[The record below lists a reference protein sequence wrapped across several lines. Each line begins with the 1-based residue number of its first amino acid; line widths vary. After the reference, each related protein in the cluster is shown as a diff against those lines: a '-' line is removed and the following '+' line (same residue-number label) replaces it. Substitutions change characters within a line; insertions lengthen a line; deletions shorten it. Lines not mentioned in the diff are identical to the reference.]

1 MRRAIRS
8 LWKTKTFSLVAIVTL
23 AIGIGATTAVFSIV
37 DAVLLKPLPF
47 AAADRVMT
55 LAGTNVKRAINGA
68 PFSHP
73 EFLELTSRDQ
83 LFSGLAAFT
92 SDRFNVTGVDRPE
105 QLPGARVSAGFF
117 AVLGVDPAVGR
128 HFTKAED
135 TPGGSAAA
143 IIGRRYWMQQF
154 NGAPSA
160 VGTTL
165 TLNGSPYTIVGAL
178 GIDLPPPFDDVDVWT
193 TRVDEMSS
201 LTRQQVRGG
210 LGYLSAVGRLKPG
223 VSIAQAQAEV
233 DAIARAYARANPTN
247 TDADPDA
254 SLHLT
259 PIHDRTVGDST
270 PALMVMVAAVGLVLL
285 IACANV
291 ATLLLVRGTARAHET
306 AVRLALGA
314 SRADLLRWLCGES
327 LAIALAG
334 GVGGVFIASWGVA
347 VASAA
352 LSGLPRGSQIAVDGR
367 VLIFSLGVSMAT
379 GLLVGLAPALRAMR
393 QPAGDA
399 LKLAGRGSVGHQRAG
414 GRLLVVGEV
423 ALSLM
428 LLVGAG
434 LLIQSF
440 ARLLRVELG
449 FEPRGLVTMRIS
461 LPTSKYSDPA
471 AMRSFLARVMTT
483 IDGTPGVASA
493 AAAMALPP
501 TLTVMAPYLSADQPV
516 VGIGERPVGQWS
528 GVTPTYFS
536 TMGISVV
543 AGRTFTERDDE
554 QAPLVCVISRGL
566 AKRQWPNGDAIG
578 KKLLVGKAAGFAEVV
593 GIVSDVKNNGVS
605 SEPMVAMYT
614 PYAQRP
620 WPAMQLVVR
629 AAGGDPL
636 SLVGA
641 VRAAVAE
648 ADRDQPIS
656 QVETM
661 EAALSDSIASARLTT
676 ALLASFALV
685 ALVMAAAGLY
695 GVVAYSVEQRT
706 REIGVRVALG
716 ANPRAVLRLIAAEG
730 VRLTA
735 GGIAAGTAAAVLVS
749 RAMSGLLFGV
759 SAVDPFTYLAVVILF
774 AIVAG
779 VACFVPAR
787 RALRVDPLTALR
799 AD

>member
-1 MRRAIRS
+1 
-8 LWKTKTFSLVAIVTL
+8 
-23 AIGIGATTAVFSIV
+23 
-37 DAVLLKPLPF
+37 
-47 AAADRVMT
+47 
-55 LAGTNVKRAINGA
+55 
-68 PFSHP
+68 
-73 EFLELTSRDQ
+73 
-83 LFSGLAAFT
+83 
-92 SDRFNVTGVDRPE
+92 
-105 QLPGARVSAGFF
+105 
-117 AVLGVDPAVGR
+117 
-128 HFTKAED
+128 
-135 TPGGSAAA
+135 
-143 IIGRRYWMQQF
+143 
-154 NGAPSA
+154 
-160 VGTTL
+160 
-165 TLNGSPYTIVGAL
+165 
-178 GIDLPPPFDDVDVWT
+178 
-193 TRVDEMSS
+193 
-201 LTRQQVRGG
+201 
-210 LGYLSAVGRLKPG
+210 
-223 VSIAQAQAEV
+223 
-233 DAIARAYARANPTN
+233 
-247 TDADPDA
+247 
-254 SLHLT
+254 
-259 PIHDRTVGDST
+259 
-270 PALMVMVAAVGLVLL
+270 
-285 IACANV
+285 
-291 ATLLLVRGTARAHET
+291 
-306 AVRLALGA
+306 
-314 SRADLLRWLCGES
+314 
-327 LAIALAG
+327 
-334 GVGGVFIASWGVA
+334 
-347 VASAA
+347 
-352 LSGLPRGSQIAVDGR
+352 
-367 VLIFSLGVSMAT
+367 
-379 GLLVGLAPALRAMR
+379 
-393 QPAGDA
+393 
-399 LKLAGRGSVGHQRAG
+399 
-414 GRLLVVGEV
+414 
-423 ALSLM
+423 
-428 LLVGAG
+428 
-434 LLIQSF
+434 
-440 ARLLRVELG
+440 
-449 FEPRGLVTMRIS
+449 MRIS